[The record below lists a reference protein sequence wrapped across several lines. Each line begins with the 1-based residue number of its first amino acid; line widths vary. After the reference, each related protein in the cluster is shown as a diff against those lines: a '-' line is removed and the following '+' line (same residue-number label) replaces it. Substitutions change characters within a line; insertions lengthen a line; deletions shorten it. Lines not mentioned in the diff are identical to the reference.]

1 MEEISRKRK
10 IRGGYRGYVSQ
21 IIAKIGDENDETTLE
36 GLVTQLEEKRAT
48 LRKLDDEILELIS
61 ENDDED
67 GSRCMAEIDD
77 AGQFLQKIDTSLMKL
92 KNNLKVSRQPQA
104 PPSHVN
110 LQRQDSVL
118 SNDSLDSSVSSTKFN
133 KVRAKLPKLEL
144 KKFSGRPIDWPEFWD
159 GFRSA
164 VHENEELSEVD
175 KFAYLR
181 HYMEESAKKVISGF
195 SLTERNYCIA
205 LDLLKERFAQPT
217 LIKRA
222 HINEL
227 LNASPVFN
235 EKNIGRLRDLC
246 DGLETHYRALQAM
259 GVDEDSYSTIVVPV
273 IMDKIPDAVKLNMI
287 RNISGHREWVMGDM
301 LRALRTE
308 LDIREQHTSFF
319 KQVGNPSAAKE
330 RFDVKPR
337 IPGRTTTASALFA
350 KQDGGEQKSKQGTCV
365 FCNGSH
371 EEKGCSEVK
380 TIEDRKKILYKQ
392 GRCLLCLKRGHK
404 AYDCRTKVLCN
415 VCRRRHHVSICDNYV
430 SSHEAISIQPNAPD
444 SFSSTANTTS
454 CLGSI
459 EYGGRAVL
467 QTALALV
474 READRKVKARVLF
487 DSGSHKTFVTRQVK
501 ERLGLQPISQEK
513 LGIKTFGSLNVD
525 ERLREVVR
533 LRLES
538 TEGKKAGVI
547 EAYVVENISEVQNE
561 HVEVIKQDFKH
572 LKKIWFSD
580 VCRSQ
585 EVLAVDILVG
595 IDFLHSLQDGKTIRG
610 EPGQPVAIKTKL
622 GWVISG
628 PLKGKKLNSVETSN
642 VNLIIQPQKSITF
655 NCAEPLDKDVHKMWD
670 LETIGINKV
679 DEIYEDFLDN
689 VEFTGKRYSVKLPW
703 KMGHKPI
710 PTNYSVSLSRLKSQL
725 RRLKATPEILEGY
738 DNIIKE
744 QLDNGIIEEVSE
756 LETSTKTSY
765 LPHQAVI
772 RQDAE
777 TTKLRVVYDASAKEG
792 RSGTSLNDCL
802 HVGPP
807 LTPLLFD
814 ILLRFRENR
823 IGIIADI
830 EKAFLN
836 IEVDTQDRDCLRFLW
851 VEDFNAKDLS
861 VIVYRFRRLIF
872 GANCSPFLLNAV
884 LRYHIAKYEVVDP
897 QIATRL
903 ATSFYVDDLVSGSS
917 DTEGGR
923 KLFLSAKEHM
933 KAAGLNLRKWKT
945 SDPVLAKEFEEEKI
959 ITASQNVSPTEETY
973 AKETLGSEEGHDSTK
988 VLGISWNIGSDDFTF
1003 DFRKF
1008 INIDEDVKVT
1018 KRTILSI
1025 IAKLFD
1031 PLGLVSPVI
1040 VGLKILFQE
1049 LCTLKLGWD
1058 DEVPKDQKVVFDRIV
1073 SDLKET
1079 GNISLPRCLYGKE
1092 TGTVKSCYL
1101 HGFADASKN
1110 AYCAVIY
1117 LVYETDDGIFSRLI
1131 CAKTRVAP
1139 LKQLSI
1145 PRLELMS
1152 GRILSTLMDTV
1163 YKALSPQVKIDG
1175 CRYWLDSKT
1184 ALYWINNQG
1193 LWKQFVQHRVNEI
1206 LQISDKR
1213 NWGHCAGI
1221 CNPADLGSRGVTP
1234 GALNTSR
1241 LWWQGPHWLVM
1252 GKKHWP
1258 KQLLLSDSQEIEEEK
1273 KRETNALA
1281 VAQDSER
1288 HFGNIIDAKRFST
1301 LAKLYKVSA
1310 YVLRFLRN
1318 IRLSKEEKQTD
1329 GLTATEICEAE
1340 THWTRDTQEQMK
1352 KSGNF
1357 KLLAV
1362 QLGVVEKG
1370 NMLICKGRLSNSD
1383 LDIEAKFPILLPRDN
1398 TFTDLVIQDCHHRV
1412 GHLGLKATLAELRSR
1427 FWVPRGRQYVKRIL
1441 SKCIVCI
1448 HKQGRPYNRPIEG
1461 PLPDFRVKD
1470 VPPFT
1475 NVGVDF
1481 AGPLFYKDIDGQ
1493 MKKCYFVLYTCC
1505 TSRALHLDLVI
1516 DLSGPAFLRSL
1527 RRFTARRGTPSLIN
1541 SDNAKTFKFAAKFL
1555 STLAKDPSV
1564 FSFLQDKRITW
1575 RFNLERSPWWGGYFE
1590 RLVGSVKSCLRKV
1603 LGNARLS
1610 LDELNTTLLEVEG
1623 ILNSRP
1629 LTYIYDEIGY
1639 EPLTPNHLLHGRRLP
1654 LLANNLEF
1662 DANEVDENA
1671 AICKKRFWYLIK
1683 KLNHFASRW
1692 KNEYLVDLREHHR
1705 HRGTG
1710 EANIQR
1716 GDIVLIKEDNLKRN
1730 QWKMGQI
1737 ENLIHGKDGVIR
1749 GAKVRTCSKGKK
1761 DYLNRPLQKLF
1772 PLELKKEG
1780 NENGEESKNT
1790 TGERDAR
1797 NESLIRVR
1805 PQRAAAKD
1813 ASWKTRIMLDS

>member
-246 DGLETHYRALQAM
+246 DGLETHYRALQAI

-287 RNISGHREWVMGDM
+287 RNISGHREWVMGDL

-501 ERLGLQPISQEK
+501 ERLGLQPIRQEK

-725 RRLKATPEILEGY
+725 RRLKATPETLEGY

-792 RSGTSLNDCL
+792 RS
-802 HVGPP
+802 
-807 LTPLLFD
+807 
-814 ILLRFRENR
+814 
-823 IGIIADI
+823 
-830 EKAFLN
+830 
-836 IEVDTQDRDCLRFLW
+836 
-851 VEDFNAKDLS
+851 
-861 VIVYRFRRLIF
+861 
-872 GANCSPFLLNAV
+872 
-884 LRYHIAKYEVVDP
+884 
-897 QIATRL
+897 
-903 ATSFYVDDLVSGSS
+903 
-917 DTEGGR
+917 
-923 KLFLSAKEHM
+923 AKEHM

-959 ITASQNVSPTEETY
+959 ITASQDVSPTEETY

-1058 DEVPKDQKVVFDRIV
+1058 DEVPKDQK
-1073 SDLKET
+1073 
-1079 GNISLPRCLYGKE
+1079 
-1092 TGTVKSCYL
+1092 
-1101 HGFADASKN
+1101 
-1110 AYCAVIY
+1110 
-1117 LVYETDDGIFSRLI
+1117 
-1131 CAKTRVAP
+1131 
-1139 LKQLSI
+1139 
-1145 PRLELMS
+1145 
-1152 GRILSTLMDTV
+1152 
-1163 YKALSPQVKIDG
+1163 
-1175 CRYWLDSKT
+1175 
-1184 ALYWINNQG
+1184 
-1193 LWKQFVQHRVNEI
+1193 
-1206 LQISDKR
+1206 
-1213 NWGHCAGI
+1213 
-1221 CNPADLGSRGVTP
+1221 
-1234 GALNTSR
+1234 
-1241 LWWQGPHWLVM
+1241 
-1252 GKKHWP
+1252 
-1258 KQLLLSDSQEIEEEK
+1258 EIEEEK

-1318 IRLSKEEKQTD
+1318 IRLSKEERQTD

-1493 MKKCYFVLYTCC
+1493 MKKCYIVLYTCC